1 MQKGYRHSYLHI
13 TKQLIPK
20 TFMNPDDEAE
30 QAASQILKTTF
41 MMVVF
46 TACHSYQTATIAS
59 VSNIQFSLPDSTLK
73 KSSEPVAI
81 KKKKKTI
88 YLTFDDGPNKGTRK
102 VMHIVAEEQ
111 VAVSLFLVGEH
122 VYGSEEQRATFDSL
136 QQSDYIEIEN
146 HSYTH
151 ASNKYEDFYT
161 RPDSVVNDFKRCAD
175 SLALTSNIIR
185 TPGRNIWRSVNI
197 NCTDIKKSAAA
208 ADSLQKAG
216 FTAIGWDI
224 EWHFDSELKLTETE
238 DVLLQQVDSMFCKG
252 KTKTPNHLV
261 LPAHDQVYAD
271 KEDSSSLHSFIQ
283 KLKGTNEYFFEVI
296 SHYPGVKN

>member
-1 MQKGYRHSYLHI
+1 
-13 TKQLIPK
+13 
-20 TFMNPDDEAE
+20 MNPDDEAE

-46 TACHSYQTATIAS
+46 TACHSYQTATTAS
-59 VSNIQFSLPDSTLK
+59 VSNTQFSLPDSTFK
-73 KSSEPVAI
+73 KSTEPVAT
-81 KKKKKTI
+81 KKKTKTI
-88 YLTFDDGPNKGTRK
+88 YLTFDDGPNKGTCK

-111 VAVSLFLVGEH
+111 VPASLFLVGEH
-122 VYGSEEQRATFDSL
+122 VYGSEEQRATVDSL
-136 QQSDYIEIEN
+136 RQSNYIKIEN
-146 HSYTH
+146 HNYTH
-151 ASNKYEDFYT
+151 AGNKYKDFYT

-175 SLALTSNIIR
+175 SLELTNNIIR

-197 NCTDIKKSAAA
+197 SCTDIKKSTAA

-238 DVLLQQVDSMFCKG
+238 DALLRQVDSMFCMG

-261 LPAHDQVYAD
+261 LLAHDQVYAD